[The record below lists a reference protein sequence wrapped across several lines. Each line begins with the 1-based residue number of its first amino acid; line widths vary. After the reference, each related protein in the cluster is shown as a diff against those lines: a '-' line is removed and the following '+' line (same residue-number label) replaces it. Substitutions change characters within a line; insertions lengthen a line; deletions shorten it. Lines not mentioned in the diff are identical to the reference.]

1 MKVDTFECWRE
12 RVPLLRPYTIA
23 YERVDAAELAFVRLC
38 SGRHQGLGSASPVAE
53 VTGESFAACWAALA
67 TAGDAVRAGAALPP
81 AFAQC
86 PAAAA
91 AIDMARCDLRAR
103 AAGVPL
109 VELLGAVHTAMP
121 TSITI
126 GIKDSAAAVL
136 AEAAEYLGRGFR
148 CLKVKIGLDLG
159 DDLDRLRQ
167 LRAFCGPGVRLR
179 IDANQG
185 YRPDELPALFAAVD
199 ALDLEFVEQPL
210 PPATDAELRSLTA
223 GQRAR
228 LALDES
234 VQSPADAARLAA
246 PPLAGIFNVK
256 LMKCGGVTPAL
267 AIAAT
272 AQAHGVALMW
282 GCNDESRIG
291 IAAAL
296 HAAFASRATK
306 YLDLDG
312 HLDLAADPA
321 AGGFTLEDGMMR
333 LTGGPGLG
341 VELRTAR

>member
-1 MKVDTFECWRE
+1 
-12 RVPLLRPYTIA
+12 
-23 YERVDAAELAFVRLC
+23 
-38 SGRHQGLGSASPVAE
+38 
-53 VTGESFAACWAALA
+53 
-67 TAGDAVRAGAALPP
+67 
-81 AFAQC
+81 
-86 PAAAA
+86 
-91 AIDMARCDLRAR
+91 
-103 AAGVPL
+103 
-109 VELLGAVHTAMP
+109 
-121 TSITI
+121 
-126 GIKDSAAAVL
+126 VL
-136 AEAAEYLGRGFR
+136 AEADEYLGRGFR
-148 CLKVKIGLDLG
+148 CLKVKIGLELAEDLA
-159 DDLDRLRQ
+159 RLRQ
-167 LRAFCGPGVRLR
+167 LRAHCGPDVRLR

-185 YRPDELPALFAAVD
+185 YRSDDLPALFAAVD

-210 PPATDAELRSLTA
+210 PPSADAELRSLAA

-234 VQSPADAARLAA
+234 VQSPADATRLAA

-267 AIAAT
+267 AIART
-272 AQAHGVALMW
+272 AAAHGVALMW
-282 GCNDESRIG
+282 GCSDESRIG

-321 AGGFTLEDGMMR
+321 AGGFTIEDGVMR

-341 VELRTAR
+341 VALETTR